1 MYKRTNIEIDP
12 DLVKEAMELT
22 DLPTIK
28 SVVQYSLKELIKQK
42 KRKRLLSLKGK
53 VKWEGNLDE
62 MRQA

>member
-28 SVVQYSLKELIKQK
+28 SVVQYSLEELIKQK

>member
-28 SVVQYSLKELIKQK
+28 CVVQYSLEELIKQK